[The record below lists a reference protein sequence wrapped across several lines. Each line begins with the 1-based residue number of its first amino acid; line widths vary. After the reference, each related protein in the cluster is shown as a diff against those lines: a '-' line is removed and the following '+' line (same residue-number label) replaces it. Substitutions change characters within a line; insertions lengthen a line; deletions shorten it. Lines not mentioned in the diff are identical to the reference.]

1 MENIEK
7 IKNLFGIIL
16 NSNIEIKED
25 TSNIEKENFISL
37 IKSLEDAY
45 SLETNILDVSGI
57 DLYNVT
63 DPLWVIIEGFIQ
75 SYYGEKASK
84 LIFWY
89 IFNRFDLKG
98 NVIPLMSINNETFII
113 DTPESVW
120 EHLSLIAPEDIENT
134 YQDELDELEDPEDDD
149 L

>member
-7 IKNLFGIIL
+7 IKNLFSIIL

-45 SLETNILDVSGI
+45 SLETNVLDVSGI
-57 DLYNVT
+57 NLYNIT
-63 DPLWVIIEGFIQ
+63 DPLWIIIEGFIQ
-75 SYYGEKASK
+75 SYYGENASK